1 MDKRVA
7 EMTKELLI
15 EFDEMVPEEIDALR
29 KEWLEELG
37 KKKEDFKGFE
47 RVVRY
52 VNAVCDVAISRA
64 NRKMAVA

>member
-29 KEWLEELG
+29 KEWLEELE
-37 KKKEDFKGFE
+37 KKK
-47 RVVRY
+47 
-52 VNAVCDVAISRA
+52 IS
-64 NRKMAVA
+64 KVLKE